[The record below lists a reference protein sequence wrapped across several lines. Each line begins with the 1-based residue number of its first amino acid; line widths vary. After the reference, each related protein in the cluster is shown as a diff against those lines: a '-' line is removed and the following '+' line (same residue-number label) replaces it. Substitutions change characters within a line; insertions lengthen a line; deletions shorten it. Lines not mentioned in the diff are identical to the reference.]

1 MISVLIIS
9 LSVLTVVYFIVGLT
23 SYFLGSEKTMKFGL
37 PSLVV
42 PAILV
47 VMYIIFNDSEKEH
60 IASAIALG
68 LLFLV
73 LPLASFTI
81 GMLFSKLI
89 KYFKNRNTKI

>member
-1 MISVLIIS
+1 MVSILIWS
-9 LSVLTVVYFIVGLT
+9 LSILTITYFFVGLA
-23 SYFLGSEKTMKFGL
+23 SYFFGSEKTMKFGL
-37 PSLVV
+37 PSLII

-73 LPLASFTI
+73 LPLATFTI
-81 GMLFSKLI
+81 GMLSSKLL
-89 KYFKNRNTKI
+89 KYLKNRNTKI